1 MSSPETDAEKLFRL
15 ERLVPLCDSI
25 RRGTEYT
32 SALEQATAEV
42 KKAATLPDRLEI
54 LEPAIAVLGGTSYL
68 PKDDVSR
75 ELETVARAG
84 RALQKCVDAETLK
97 DARFDVKEA
106 EQSVQRVET
115 LITKAWFAAVQA
127 EFSPLQRLGAIL
139 AGIPDTKAAGGDLQT
154 WAAQVLMLSDSAP
167 PSAESIQQLN
177 MARAA
182 LAQRFDSLGQLGIDA
197 NVRNFLVA
205 VAGKGATVA
214 NLTPEVLEWLNAKK
228 AQSRFRI
235 ELL

>member
-1 MSSPETDAEKLFRL
+1 
-15 ERLVPLCDSI
+15 
-25 RRGTEYT
+25 
-32 SALEQATAEV
+32 
-42 KKAATLPDRLEI
+42 LEI
-54 LEPAIAVLGGTSYL
+54 LEPAIEVLGGTQYL
-68 PKDDVSR
+68 PKDDVSK
-75 ELETVARAG
+75 ELEAVTRAG
-84 RALQKCVDAETLK
+84 RALEKCVDAETLK

-115 LITKAWFAAVQA
+115 LIAKAWSAAVQA
-127 EFSPLQRLGAIL
+127 EFSPLQRLGAVL
-139 AGIPDTKAAGGDLQT
+139 AGIPDTKAAGVDLQT
-154 WAAQVLMLSDSAP
+154 WAAQVLLLSDNVP
-167 PSAESIQQLN
+167 PSAESIQRLN

-182 LAQRFDSLGQLGIDA
+182 LTQRFDSLGQLGIDA
-197 NVRNFLVA
+197 NVRSFLVA